1 MAAMPAC
8 PACGSAV
15 ADQATQCPACHLS
28 VTLFAA
34 VREAAGS
41 SSDRDPAYVR
51 TIGELLATIDLAKPA
66 PPSGAPPQGLMS
78 RPGRPA
84 PSVRPAPG
92 ARKLVAKEVA
102 PLRELPALPASKS
115 DAELRRRVQEYF
127 ELGRR
132 MGADFTDFEA
142 RTNAASLS
150 GDGTSLEVVARELFV
165 HLLSSLAEEFEA
177 TLTQRNEVAQLIP
190 TPSADVELD
199 AVRESIRLGDLAG
212 ALRRLSHVRDE
223 LLRVEEE
230 WQVGRILLT
239 ECDLLVQ
246 SIRELGGDP
255 APAQGP
261 LEEGRKFLSQGRR
274 SDAEQLLARA
284 AVALWT
290 VLEPRFFEDL
300 RRIRDRMTDAR
311 GAGADI
317 APAVTDL
324 REVATEL
331 RQRNFVGVLTAYRRL
346 RTFADQL
353 LPAGPAEGGVGV
365 LASGT
370 RSDDP
375 SA

>member
-1 MAAMPAC
+1 MPAC
-8 PACGSAV
+8 PACGWEV
-15 ADQATQCPACHLS
+15 ASEAPQCPKCHLS
-28 VTLFAA
+28 VMLFDA
-34 VREAAGS
+34 VREAVGS
-41 SSDRDPAYVR
+41 SSDRDPTYVR
-51 TIGELLATIDLAKPA
+51 TIGELLATIDLAKPTA
-66 PPSGAPPQGLMS
+66 PPAVSSQGLLS
-78 RPGRPA
+78 RPSRTSRSTASGPPPA
-84 PSVRPAPG
+84 
-92 ARKLVAKEVA
+92 ARKPAAKAIA
-102 PLRELPALPASKS
+102 PLRDLPKLPEAKT

-132 MGADFTDFEA
+132 LGVDFTDFEA
-142 RTNAASLS
+142 RSSAASVS
-150 GDGTSLEVVARELFV
+150 GDGSSLEVLAREMFV
-165 HLLSSLAEEFEA
+165 HLVSSLSEEFET
-177 TLTQRNEVAQLIP
+177 TLAQRNEISQLVP

-212 ALRRLSHVRDE
+212 ALRRMNHVRDE

-230 WQVGRILLT
+230 WEVGRILLT

-246 SIRELGGDP
+246 TIRELGGDP

-261 LEEGRKFLSQGRR
+261 LEEGRAFLSKGRR
-274 SDAEQLLARA
+274 SDAEKLLARA

-290 VLEPRFFEDL
+290 VLEPRFFEEL
-300 RRIRDRMTDAR
+300 RRIRDRMNDAR
-311 GAGADI
+311 NGGADI

-331 RQRNFVGVLTAYRRL
+331 RQRNFVGVLTAYHRL
-346 RTFADQL
+346 KAFADQL
-353 LPAGPAEGGVGV
+353 TPLGSPDAGVGV

>member
-1 MAAMPAC
+1 MPAC
-8 PACGSAV
+8 PACGSDV
-15 ADQATQCPACHLS
+15 DPQATQCPACHLS
-28 VTLFAA
+28 VTLFDA
-34 VREAAGS
+34 VREAVGS

-66 PPSGAPPQGLMS
+66 PPSGGPKQGLMS
-78 RPGRPA
+78 RPSPTA
-84 PSVRPAPG
+84 PSAAAPRAPRRP
-92 ARKLVAKEVA
+92 VAKEVA
-102 PLRELPALPASKS
+102 PLRELPTLPATKNE
-115 DAELRRRVQEYF
+115 DELRRRVQEYF

-132 MGADFTDFEA
+132 MGADFTDFGA
-142 RTNAASLS
+142 RANAAAVSA
-150 GDGTSLEVVARELFV
+150 DGSSLEVVARELFV
-165 HLLSSLAEEFEA
+165 HLVSSLTEEYET
-177 TLTQRNEVAQLIP
+177 TLAQRNDVAQLIP

-199 AVRESIRLGDLAG
+199 SVRESIRLGDLAG

-239 ECDLLVQ
+239 ECELLAQ
-246 SIRELGGDP
+246 TIRELGGDP

-261 LEEGRKFLSQGRR
+261 LEEGRKLLSSGRR
-274 SDAEQLLARA
+274 ADAEQLLARA

-300 RRIRDRMTDAR
+300 RRIRDRMNDAR
-311 GAGADI
+311 NAGADI

-324 REVATEL
+324 REVSTEL

-346 RTFADQL
+346 RAFADQL
-353 LPAGPAEGGVGV
+353 TPLGPTEVGVGV
-365 LASGT
+365 LAPAA

>member
-1 MAAMPAC
+1 MPAC

-15 ADQATQCPACHLS
+15 PDPATQCPVCHLS
-28 VTLFAA
+28 VTLFDA

-51 TIGELLATIDLAKPA
+51 TIGELLATIDLGKPA
-66 PPSGAPPQGLMS
+66 APSGAPSHGLMS
-78 RPGRPA
+78 RPGRPT
-84 PSVRPAPG
+84 PSVRPPPV
-92 ARKLVAKEVA
+92 ARKPAAKEVA
-102 PLRELPALPASKS
+102 PLRDLPALPATKT

-142 RTNAASLS
+142 RANAASLS
-150 GDGTSLEVVARELFV
+150 GDGSSLEVAAREMFV
-165 HLLSSLAEEFEA
+165 HLLSSLTEEFEA
-177 TLTQRNEVAQLIP
+177 TLAQRNEVAQLIP

-199 AVRESIRLGDLAG
+199 AVRESIRLGDLSG

-239 ECDLLVQ
+239 ECDLLAQ
-246 SIRELGGDP
+246 TIRELGGDP

-274 SDAEQLLARA
+274 SDAERLLARA

-300 RRIRDRMTDAR
+300 RRIRDRMNEAR
-311 GAGADI
+311 NAGADI

-353 LPAGPAEGGVGV
+353 LPAAPAEAGVGV

>member
-1 MAAMPAC
+1 
-8 PACGSAV
+8 
-15 ADQATQCPACHLS
+15 
-28 VTLFAA
+28 VTLFDA

-66 PPSGAPPQGLMS
+66 APSGSPSHGLMS
-78 RPGRPA
+78 RPIRSA
-84 PSVRPAPG
+84 PSLRAPPV
-92 ARKLVAKEVA
+92 ARKPTVKEVA
-102 PLRELPALPASKS
+102 PLRELPALPAAATN
-115 DAELRRRVQEYF
+115 AELRRRVQEYF
-127 ELGRR
+127 EIGRR

-142 RTNAASLS
+142 RSNAASLS
-150 GDGTSLEVVARELFV
+150 GDGSSLEVVAREMFV

-177 TLTQRNEVAQLIP
+177 TLVQRNEVAQLIP

-199 AVRESIRLGDLAG
+199 AVRESVRLGDLAG

-239 ECDLLVQ
+239 ECDLLAQ
-246 SIRELGGDP
+246 TIRELGGDP

-261 LEEGRKFLSQGRR
+261 LEEGRKFLSKGRR

-300 RRIRDRMTDAR
+300 RRIRDRMNDAR
-311 GAGADI
+311 NAGADI

-346 RTFADQL
+346 RAFADQL
-353 LPAGPAEGGVGV
+353 TPLGSAEVGAGV
-365 LASGT
+365 LAPAV